1 MISIQP
7 YNSSTMD
14 KGIRSCKMTNKYEAT
29 KDTILKQVD
38 EVFVSLGY
46 LILFKADWNKSF
58 FSKKAERIFRP
69 SKPVMGNKLKI
80 PVRRF
85 TRAIIYIMNGLKK
98 CVRTMPIKIPYKRK
112 FISIPA
118 AWICI

>member
-1 MISIQP
+1 M
-7 YNSSTMD
+7 
-14 KGIRSCKMTNKYEAT
+14 
-29 KDTILKQVD
+29 ILKQVD

-46 LILFKADWNKSF
+46 LILCKADWNKSF

-85 TRAIIYIMNGLKK
+85 TRPIVYIMNGLKK
-98 CVRTMPIKIPYKRK
+98 VIGIYFQKSSLK
-112 FISIPA
+112 FLIVEIYLK
-118 AWICI
+118 CMNQNYL